1 MPLRSEGA
9 STGLGRGRV
18 LRTALLTEVS
28 PPPPPR
34 ALPGGGGRR
43 PLPSSF
49 PHHLRTFSMA
59 AITRLISS
67 LARLRV
73 SARTDRPDMLLL
85 LRRRLRRRRPRR
97 GGRRRGSSARPDRQ
111 GRRGQG
117 RSGPV
122 RTMKAPPSR
131 PPRRKEGSRPGAQGA
146 GAGARARPL
155 RRFARRR
162 RARLRTRPRGG
173 AGRALGRRAV
183 TTEGRSILRGCPAPS
198 RGRKG
203 PGSLVALCPGRRR
216 RLSLPAGCI
225 PGHNKVVCA
234 LYTEWS

>member
-85 LRRRLRRRRPRR
+85 LLLRRRLRRRRPRR
-97 GGRRRGSSARPDRQ
+97 GGRKRGSSARPDRQ
-111 GRRGQG
+111 GRRGQV
-117 RSGPV
+117 RSGPHNEGS
-122 RTMKAPPSR
+122 AQPPASEEG
-131 PPRRKEGSRPGAQGA
+131 RKEA
-146 GAGARARPL
+146 GQ
-155 RRFARRR
+155 ARRGLEPALESGHCAGSPDDAE
-162 RARLRTRPRGG
+162 RACALGRA